1 MTAQDLK
8 NSILQLAVEGK
19 LLKGGSLPLATA
31 GKPSS
36 ATPSAG
42 TPRNAPSD
50 QKPAQNFWNRLKQ
63 KKPG

>member
-42 TPRNAPSD
+42 TPRNAPASCVCVGGGCSNV
-50 QKPAQNFWNRLKQ
+50 QTK
-63 KKPG
+63 